1 LTCLKDKD
9 ENVRWLATYSLAELA
24 PESAETVAALTR
36 VIHDP
41 VLKVQTGAVY
51 ALGEIG
57 PFAKAAGPQL
67 HRLADDTPHA
77 ELQSAI
83 VYALQQIEQ

>member
-1 LTCLKDKD
+1 M
-9 ENVRWLATYSLAELA
+9 RWLATYSLAELA
-24 PESAETVAALTR
+24 PESPEAVTALAKAAR
-36 VIHDP
+36 DP

-57 PFAKAAGPQL
+57 PFAKQAAASL
-67 HRLADDTPHA
+67 HRLADEATQP

-83 VYALQQIEQ
+83 LYALQQIEQ